1 MSLARLHETD
11 LAANPET
18 AVSMRFHADPPDLE
32 GRVQSFQK
40 LVAGGASVNEALAV
54 SGLLAGD
61 A

>member
-1 MSLARLHETD
+1 
-11 LAANPET
+11 
-18 AVSMRFHADPPDLE
+18 MRFHADPPDLE